1 MLQKLIRTSQ
11 AMPHADATNDAYAA
25 ALAHSSRVRRLRVL
39 LPVSAAIISAIFIG
53 VSFVRAYL
61 PENLTI
67 QSAKIEDGK
76 IVMESP
82 AIAGRNDD
90 GISYSMT
97 ATRALQDIA
106 NPNMITLENV
116 KAAMPLNDDVI
127 ARVTA
132 EGGVFDRSA
141 DRLDMTKP
149 FQVNMSNGITADF
162 QSALLDVPRSLME
175 TKDPVRITME
185 EGSIVAKSMKITDN
199 GKTILFAGQV
209 QINLAGSALSN
220 QGNQSP
226 AP

>member
-11 AMPHADATNDAYAA
+11 AMPHAEATNDAYAA

>member
-11 AMPHADATNDAYAA
+11 AVPHAEATNDAYAA

>member
-1 MLQKLIRTSQ
+1 MLQKLIRNSQ
-11 AMPHADATNDAYAA
+11 AMPYAETQDDAYGA
-25 ALAHSSRVRRLRVL
+25 ALAHSRRVRRLRVL

-149 FQVNMSNGITADF
+149 FQVNLSNGITAYF

-175 TKDPVRITME
+175 TSDPVRITME